1 MTAVPN
7 HLTTEVQAIDF
18 ADGVLVDHDFVDG
31 GIVLGDEPGSGIRVD
46 EVAIDGARR
55 GSGWANPAGPH
66 MRPVRAGLRVVL
78 DGVER

>member
-1 MTAVPN
+1 
-7 HLTTEVQAIDF
+7 
-18 ADGVLVDHDFVDG
+18 VLVDHEFVDG
-31 GIVLGDEPGSGIRVD
+31 GIVLSDEPGSGIRVD

-55 GSGWANPAGPH
+55 GSGWTNPAGPH